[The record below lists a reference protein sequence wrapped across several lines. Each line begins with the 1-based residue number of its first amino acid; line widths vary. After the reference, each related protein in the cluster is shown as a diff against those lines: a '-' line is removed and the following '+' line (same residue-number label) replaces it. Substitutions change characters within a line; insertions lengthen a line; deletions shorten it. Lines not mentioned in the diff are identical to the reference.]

1 MSNIILNP
9 EFESLVKEIE
19 ELKIQIATLIEERD
33 QLFYHDCKL
42 IKAEYMSKI
51 GVLEYKIYEFQ
62 MKYLRLKRKL
72 ELYQVYI
79 NRQEIPDETQI
90 ETQLETEYQEYEQKI
105 KDMYDDVQ
113 NSLASLTG
121 KVLSKEDSAEVKKL
135 YRILIKKLHPDL
147 NHNYNDKT
155 KELFFKV
162 EYAYQ
167 NGDLK
172 TLQNIL
178 LLIEDIDTNKDELE
192 VGELEELKNKK
203 KKLLVIIEDLYSA
216 IDKIKNSFPYNQLNF
231 IKNETQIIIKQK
243 ELNATLDDL
252 KIAYKGLEDRLNKIK
267 GEIK

>member
-9 EFESLVKEIE
+9 EFESLIKEIE

-42 IKAEYMSKI
+42 IKADYMSNI
-51 GVLEYKIYEFQ
+51 GVLEYKVYEFQ

-79 NRQEIPDETQI
+79 NKQEIPNETQI

-105 KDMYDDVQ
+105 KDMYDDIQ

-121 KVLSKEDSAEVKKL
+121 KVLSEEDSAEIKRL
-135 YRILIKKLHPDL
+135 YRILVKKLHPDL
-147 NHNYNDKT
+147 NPNYNDET
-155 KELFFKV
+155 KKLFFKV

-192 VGELEELKNKK
+192 IGELEELKKKK

-216 IDKIKNSFPYNQLNF
+216 IDKIKNSFPYNQLDF
-231 IKNETQIIIKQK
+231 LKNAEQVTIKQK

-252 KIAYKGLEDRLNKIK
+252 KVAYQELEDRLNKIK

>member
-1 MSNIILNP
+1 MSDIILNP
-9 EFESLVKEIE
+9 EFENLVKEIE
-19 ELKIQIATLIEERD
+19 ELKIQISTLIEEKD

-51 GVLEYKIYEFQ
+51 GVLEYKVYEFQ

-79 NRQEIPDETQI
+79 NRQEVPNETEI
-90 ETQLETEYQEYEQKI
+90 ETQLENEYREYEQKI
-105 KDMYDDVQ
+105 KDMYEDVQ
-113 NSLASLTG
+113 NSLVGLTG
-121 KVLSKEDSAEVKKL
+121 KVLSEEDSAEVKRL
-135 YRILIKKLHPDL
+135 YRILVKKLHPDL
-147 NHNYNDKT
+147 NPNYTEDT
-155 KELFFKV
+155 KQLFLKA

-178 LLIEDIDTNKDELE
+178 LLIEDINTNKDELE
-192 VGELEELKNKK
+192 IGELEELKNKK

-216 IDKIKNSFPYNQLNF
+216 IDKIKNSFPYNQIDF
-231 IKNETQIIIKQK
+231 IKDKEQIAIKQK

-252 KIAYKGLEDRLNKIK
+252 KTAYKELEDRLKK
-267 GEIK
+267 LKEK

>member
-1 MSNIILNP
+1 MNNIILNP
-9 EFESLVKEIE
+9 EFENLVKEIE
-19 ELKIQIATLIEERD
+19 ELKIQIANLIEERD

-51 GVLEYKIYEFQ
+51 GVLEYKVYEFQ

-79 NRQEIPDETQI
+79 NRQELPNETEI
-90 ETQLETEYQEYEQKI
+90 ENQLEAEYQEYEQKI
-105 KDMYDDVQ
+105 KDMYEDVQ

-121 KVLSKEDSAEVKKL
+121 KILSEEDSAEVKKL

-147 NHNYNDKT
+147 NPNYNEET
-155 KELFFKV
+155 KQLFLKL

-178 LLIEDIDTNKDELE
+178 LLIEDINPNKNELE
-192 VGELEELKNKK
+192 IGELEELKNKK
-203 KKLLVIIEDLYSA
+203 KKLLVFIEDLYSA
-216 IDKIKNSFPYNQLNF
+216 IDKIKNSFPYNQIKF
-231 IKNETQIIIKQK
+231 IKDKKQITIKQK

-252 KIAYKGLEDRLNKIK
+252 KIAYKELEDRLNNIK
-267 GEIK
+267 GEAK

>member
-79 NRQEIPDETQI
+79 NRQEIPNETQI
-90 ETQLETEYQEYEQKI
+90 ETQLEIEYQEYEQKI

-121 KVLSKEDSAEVKKL
+121 KVLSEEDSAEVKKL

-231 IKNETQIIIKQK
+231 IKNEKQIIIKQK

-252 KIAYKGLEDRLNKIK
+252 KIAYKELEDRLNKIK